1 MDNHGQTWIN
11 RPKKTSTSSVVRPIH
26 GESPRDQIF
35 GPPQG
40 AGPETTTGH
49 PAARAGELSQ
59 NELVITSP
67 VIYHV

>member
-1 MDNHGQTWIN
+1 MDKPNKP
-11 RPKKTSTSSVVRPIH
+11 PKKNIHKFGGSTNLY

-49 PAARAGELSQ
+49 PAARAGELDES
-59 NELVITSP
+59 E
-67 VIYHV
+67 